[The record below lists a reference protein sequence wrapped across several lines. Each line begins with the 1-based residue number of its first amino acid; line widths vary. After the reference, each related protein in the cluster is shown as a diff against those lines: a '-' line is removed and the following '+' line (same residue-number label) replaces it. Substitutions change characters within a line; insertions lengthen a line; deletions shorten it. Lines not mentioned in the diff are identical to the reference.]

1 MTTRTTKTVVHFS
14 SAFTLPGSDEPQPAG
29 DYRVDHE
36 EELIEGLSRIAW
48 RRVTAFVFLPAL
60 GHGSPVQQMMPVN
73 PAAFDALLEKDHN
86 PT

>member
-1 MTTRTTKTVVHFS
+1 MTTRTTQTTVHFS
-14 SAFTLPGSDEPQPAG
+14 SAFSLPGSDERQPAG

-48 RRVTAFVFLPAL
+48 RRVAAHVFLPAL
-60 GHGSPVQQMMPVN
+60 GHGGPVQQMMTVN
-73 PAAFDALLEKDHN
+73 PAALDAILEKDHN